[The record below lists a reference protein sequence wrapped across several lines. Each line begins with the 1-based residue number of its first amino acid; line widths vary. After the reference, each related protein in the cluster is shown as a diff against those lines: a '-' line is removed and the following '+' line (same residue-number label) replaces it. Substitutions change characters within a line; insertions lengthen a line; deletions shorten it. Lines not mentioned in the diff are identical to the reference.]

1 MSKNSLWQK
10 WHDREKNEEG
20 QSLVIIAFVLIGILA
35 FVGIAVDVGFIFA
48 RGSQLQAAVDAA
60 ALAGVTELID
70 SKEAADIKA
79 GQFLNANRVP
89 ITGTQRT
96 ATFLSAEGESELG
109 AVHYSVT
116 VTWPIE
122 LFFLRVLGL
131 QDVNLTRS
139 ATAATFFLTD
149 IYASRR
155 VEEGTVG
162 TSTQGIF
169 GPSICVDFGDP
180 FSPLNSPY
188 APGPYTYKYRIL
200 IPPDFWAGED
210 VLRVELF
217 DPDSINST
225 NNDAFVAHTAGVQNP
240 PGNLPPGANKTC
252 GADGGSSNQVN
263 PCVLRTDE
271 LDLTIT
277 APFSETY
284 KLDNVNP
291 FWFARV
297 DENRGA
303 GGPPGNGTCATPEN
317 YTVGYNTQ
325 TLYELYYYQQS
336 SDGNPVKT
344 PLASYTGQ
352 TGDPARDSPT
362 NHETDLRWV
371 SPGGA
376 VAPGQ
381 TFVPQDPSP
390 GGTFE
395 LNLANDLPGILV
407 EPGTNNR
414 YVYLDITAVSGAS
427 ENAFEIWA
435 GPNDYVETVPS
446 EVNAR
451 NVFVRNNPGAHNS
464 RGVAVFAL
472 THLPMNAVY
481 GNHPNR
487 PTEPD
492 RPVDIPLLYVGQEY
506 AGSSILVGTFDS
518 DSGARSPITFYFD
531 SIAEE
536 DWSMTFSV
544 EGQDDPDGVVAG
556 TRCIIGSSTNGC
568 GSKWVAPPYEIKV
581 PGDVDDCDWA
591 IQATDPVYRRDFCT
605 PFYGGRLVARYIAG
619 EADTYAWQIQLTG
632 LPYLER

>member
-1 MSKNSLWQK
+1 MSKVSLWQK
-10 WHDREKNEEG
+10 WQDRETNEEG

-70 SKEAADIKA
+70 DINAADIKA
-79 GQFLNANRVP
+79 GQFLNANRIP
-89 ITGTQRT
+89 ISGTQRT
-96 ATFLSAEGESELG
+96 ATFLSSEGMSELG
-109 AVHYSVT
+109 ATRYTVT

-122 LFFLRVLGL
+122 LFFLRVLGF
-131 QDVNLTRS
+131 DDINLTRS

-169 GPSICVDFGDP
+169 GPNICVDFGDP

-188 APGPYTYKYRIL
+188 APGVYTYQYRIL
-200 IPPDFWAGED
+200 IPPDFFSSED

-217 DPDSINST
+217 DPDSINSAT
-225 NNDAFVAHTAGVQNP
+225 NSAFVAHTRATQLA

-252 GADGGSSNQVN
+252 GPDGGRSEQKH

-271 LDLTIT
+271 LALTHT
-277 APFSETY
+277 APYSETY
-284 KLDNVNP
+284 QLDNVNP
-291 FWFARV
+291 FWFVRV

-303 GGPPGNGTCATPEN
+303 GSPPGNGSCSEPGSYNT
-317 YTVGYNTQ
+317 GYNTQ

-336 SDGNPVKT
+336 SDGNPVRV
-344 PLASYTGQ
+344 PLAAYTGQ
-352 TGDPARDSPT
+352 VGDNVRDSGDH
-362 NHETDLRWV
+362 NTDLRWV

-376 VAPGQ
+376 VAPGD
-381 TFVPQDPSP
+381 TFVPADPSP
-390 GGTFE
+390 GGSFE
-395 LNLANDLPGILV
+395 LNLANDLPGILT
-407 EPGTNNR
+407 EPGSNNR
-414 YVYLDITAVSGAS
+414 YIYLDITAVSGSS

-435 GPNDYVETVPS
+435 GPNDYVGVVPS

-451 NVFVRNNPGAHNS
+451 NVYVRNNPGSHHS

-472 THLPMNAVY
+472 TNLPMNAIY
-481 GNHPNR
+481 GNSTSR
-487 PTEPD
+487 PGEVD
-492 RPVDIPLLYVGQEY
+492 RPVDIPLIYVGQEY

-531 SIAEE
+531 SLSRE

-544 EGQDDPDGVVAG
+544 AGQEDPDGVPAG
-556 TRCIIGSSTNGC
+556 TRCIIGSNCS
-568 GSKWVAPPYEIKV
+568 SQWVNPPYEIKV
-581 PGDVDDCDWA
+581 PGDVDNCDLSN
-591 IQATDPVYRRDFCT
+591 TDWEYRRDNCT
-605 PFYGGRLVARYIAG
+605 PFYGGRLIARYIAG
-619 EADTYAWQIQLTG
+619 ETDTYAWQVQLTG